1 MILKKDK
8 LKETDDK
15 KYQYQ
20 VQKQKKVMCAT
31 HFLKQREKK
40 MDRKNNSSQ
49 KEKCKLAGKKC
60 GKM

>member
-40 MDRKNNSSQ
+40 N
-49 KEKCKLAGKKC
+49 
-60 GKM
+60 